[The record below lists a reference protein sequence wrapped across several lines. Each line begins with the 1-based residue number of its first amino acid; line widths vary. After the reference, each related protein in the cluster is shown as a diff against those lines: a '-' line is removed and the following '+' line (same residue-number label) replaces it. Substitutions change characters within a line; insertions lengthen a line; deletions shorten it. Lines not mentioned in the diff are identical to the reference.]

1 MIKMA
6 DNYANSSKRKTYIRG
21 KKMKIELSIT
31 NYVDDVMLQ
40 WLNSRAVVTSS
51 IWELVKKEAYR
62 EAAMNSQGLGVFN
75 NHIQEVPKV
84 NTISQIEQPAY
95 QDNQPLQIN
104 ASESADISKTNMD
117 YDKISKNSEINSGAA
132 EDKDNVQTEDKA
144 EQVEHAEQQIVENK
158 VTENNNSEEIA
169 FTDSKILDE
178 GSNKK
183 TDDSNSGKLDLTNKF
198 KKKKKVSTLIGS
210 ERPLSAMEK
219 LTLGIK
225 D

>member
-6 DNYANSSKRKTYIRG
+6 DNYGNSSKRKTYIRG
-21 KKMKIELSIT
+21 QKMKIELSIT

-40 WLNSRAVVTSS
+40 WLNSRAVVTSA

-62 EAAMNSQGLGVFN
+62 EAAMNTQGSGVFN

-84 NTISQIEQPAY
+84 NTVSQIEQTAY
-95 QDNQPLQIN
+95 QDNQSLQIN
-104 ASESADISKTNMD
+104 VIESADISKSNMD
-117 YDKISKNSEINSGAA
+117 SDKISKDSEINSGAA
-132 EDKDNVQTEDKA
+132 EDKDNVQTED
-144 EQVEHAEQQIVENK
+144 IVENK
-158 VTENNNSEEIA
+158 VTENNSEEIA
-169 FTDSKILDE
+169 LTDSKSLDE
-178 GSNKK
+178 GSDKK